1 MTHIFCNQEAWDD
14 LSSCNGSVC
23 IYICIIL
30 CLVLK
35 KNVEERKKMIKKKLL
50 VFDFSIEIRKKFK
63 LVGNLYAFKLFNL
76 SQVD

>member
-1 MTHIFCNQEAWDD
+1 MI
-14 LSSCNGSVC
+14 
-23 IYICIIL
+23 
-30 CLVLK
+30 K
-35 KNVEERKKMIKKKLL
+35 KKKKLL